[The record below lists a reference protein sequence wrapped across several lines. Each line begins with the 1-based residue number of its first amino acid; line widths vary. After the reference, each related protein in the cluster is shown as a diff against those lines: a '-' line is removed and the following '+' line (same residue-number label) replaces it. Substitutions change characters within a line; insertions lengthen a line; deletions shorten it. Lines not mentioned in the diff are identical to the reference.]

1 MSYLT
6 SKSLQ
11 TVASYDFFFKRDPQ
25 IVIKHLLLSPGEFVE
40 VGVEFNIVVK
50 CGASGQKTV
59 KVFPTFTHIIQL
71 QESVAARSSNNQPK
85 KCSAHD
91 ATMSVKRTKVR
102 QTLDIA
108 THLPNVET
116 DIKNT
121 NDNNTNVPFPT
132 DVSLPALDHACT
144 LDKGK
149 GIDRGHKKPSQ
160 TLPKATTSI
169 MPAADVSKTPDKSH
183 QLLLQLPK
191 TKMLALQPKHS
202 SMKWQ
207 SKLLTILRTF
217 KCHILKVWFTYD
229 NEPDRKATVGVVP
242 LSSETADKVTTILF
256 NFLRWTATLCDT
268 IYDAQDAFCDKK
280 NMLQYHALDLKIGDL
295 VLMEV
300 NIVHYKIKTDERQ
313 KALNRW
319 VVYWTHLEF
328 MRLSLLYCSNT
339 TQENAEED
347 ESVIP
352 EFVL

>member
-1 MSYLT
+1 MLVLWTKAKALT
-6 SKSLQ
+6 
-11 TVASYDFFFKRDPQ
+11 
-25 IVIKHLLLSPGEFVE
+25 
-40 VGVEFNIVVK
+40 GVTRNPLK
-50 CGASGQKTV
+50 LYQR
-59 KVFPTFTHIIQL
+59 QL
-71 QESVAARSSNNQPK
+71 
-85 KCSAHD
+85 
-91 ATMSVKRTKVR
+91 
-102 QTLDIA
+102 
-108 THLPNVET
+108 
-116 DIKNT
+116 
-121 NDNNTNVPFPT
+121 
-132 DVSLPALDHACT
+132 
-144 LDKGK
+144 
-149 GIDRGHKKPSQ
+149 
-160 TLPKATTSI
+160 SI

-202 SMKWQ
+202 SMKVAICASSIGAAMPQ
-207 SKLLTILRTF
+207 PILNAIDISEIAHYTEDFQIRIHHFVNFASDAVNIYSISKLPRHFTWGPERAIVG
-217 KCHILKVWFTYD
+217 HILKVWFTYD

-256 NFLRWTATLCDT
+256 NLSAMDDLV
-268 IYDAQDAFCDKK
+268 DKG
-280 NMLQYHALDLKIGDL
+280 LKDIKAIKWQSRLVRGQNLPVRDL